1 MPPSAA
7 KRRSRRRDVNLHDDA
22 VDMDALDSSPT
33 RRSVKKRKV
42 EHTSQPDFERTL
54 ELASADENEDE
65 NEVSANQDLVDS
77 VIANLAV
84 AKDPVSVMA
93 HHSNARTQ
101 QENKESVEA
110 YAKIAGRD
118 WTYYVK
124 TLHVNIGRPPDRD
137 QKLDAQSSPIT
148 VAAQALP
155 DVHIDLGPG
164 KFVSRLHAE
173 IYYDRND
180 PPCWRVRVNG
190 RNGIRVNNAFYKRGT
205 AAAISCGDILE
216 IANTQM
222 MFVTPGD
229 QAVIDPAFVSQAQ
242 NGVQATQEDA
252 TAAWDSTY
260 HSHPVSNA
268 GPRRMSFAP
277 SSREQAA
284 ANGSRRAELANAA
297 TVTPK
302 RQTTPAQRPQSRD
315 TIEPPAKMSPMYN
328 RGMMMESTEEID
340 YSEDA
345 AKDIKP
351 PFSYANMIAQAI
363 FSTEEEKLSLS
374 NIYKF
379 IMQRYAFYRHSQSGW
394 QNSIRHNLSLNKAF
408 QKVPRRTD
416 EPGKGMK
423 WQIVPEHREEYWK
436 KQAKKSGQ
444 SSTPA
449 SPIGKERANY
459 QPING
464 TLSTNVEKNIET
476 SSLAG
481 KPSPQT
487 QTASPGYHSFSV
499 APVEAYTP
507 DRGSRSGLGINGS
520 GAHPDYEEQS
530 PLPNGPRNNVPTR
543 AYGLSDNAVASPPV
557 LSSSYYDDAASSMI
571 TPAPLRQQPRLAP
584 PSTAQIPSKYMQLSS
599 PAQFWKL
606 ADMGNTPARPMPDMS
621 PLKPSIGAGE
631 SSTGRWN
638 ALNKIPSSSPPPA
651 NLGSPSKPPS
661 SIRRGREASAGR
673 ERERERDSGTMKHHQ
688 DSWED
693 DDDDNDGEDTGF
705 DLARGFQPIGSFH
718 RQINNAARAG

>member
-1 MPPSAA
+1 MPPSAV
-7 KRRSRRRDVNLHDDA
+7 KRRSRRRDVNLHDDV

-54 ELASADENEDE
+54 EPPSADENEDE
-65 NEVSANQDLVDS
+65 NDVSANQDLVDS

-84 AKDPVSVMA
+84 AKDPVSVMV

-190 RNGIRVNNAFYKRGT
+190 RNGIRVNNAFFKRGT
-205 AAAISCGDILE
+205 ATEISCGDILE

-229 QAVIDPAFVSQAQ
+229 QAVIDPAFINQAH
-242 NGVQATQEDA
+242 NGVHATHEDGPA
-252 TAAWDSTY
+252 VWDSTY
-260 HSHPVSNA
+260 HAHPVSNA

-284 ANGSRRAELANAA
+284 TRRAELAHAA

-315 TIEPPAKMSPMYN
+315 TIEPSAKMSPMYN

-449 SPIGKERANY
+449 SPIGKDRANY

-464 TLSTNVEKNIET
+464 QLSTNVEKNIENA
-476 SSLAG
+476 SLAG

-499 APVEAYTP
+499 APIEAYTP
-507 DRGSRSGLGINGS
+507 DRGSRSGLNINGS
-520 GAHPDYEEQS
+520 GTHHDFEEQS
-530 PLPNGPRNNVPTR
+530 PLPNGPRNNAPNRT
-543 AYGLSDNAVASPPV
+543 YGLSDNAVASPPV

-606 ADMGNTPARPMPDMS
+606 ADMGNTPAKPMPDMS
-621 PLKPSIGAGE
+621 PLKPSVG
-631 SSTGRWN
+631 
-638 ALNKIPSSSPPPA
+638 
-651 NLGSPSKPPS
+651 
-661 SIRRGREASAGR
+661 
-673 ERERERDSGTMKHHQ
+673 
-688 DSWED
+688 
-693 DDDDNDGEDTGF
+693 
-705 DLARGFQPIGSFH
+705 
-718 RQINNAARAG
+718 